1 MTQVV
6 AHILKEVEQL
16 SAVER
21 AELADRLVET
31 MARDISPDIER
42 AQLDEVRRRVA
53 EVESGAVTLI
63 PGEQALAE
71 VRRMVELAL
80 LSGLGSVL
88 I

>member
-1 MTQVV
+1 VTQAV
-6 AHILKEVEQL
+6 AQILHEAESL
-16 SAVER
+16 SASER

-31 MARDISPDIER
+31 LGHDIPPEIER

-71 VRRMVELAL
+71 VRKMVEAARRA
-80 LSGLGSVL
+80 S
-88 I
+88 